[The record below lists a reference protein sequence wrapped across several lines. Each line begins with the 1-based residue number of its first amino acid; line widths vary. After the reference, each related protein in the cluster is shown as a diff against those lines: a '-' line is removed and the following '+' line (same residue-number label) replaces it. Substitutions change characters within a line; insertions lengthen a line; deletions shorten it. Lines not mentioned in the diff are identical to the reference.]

1 MMEIRT
7 QDKMIETNG
16 IKLHI
21 VQKGDS
27 ESPLVLLLH
36 GFPEFWYGWRQQID
50 FLAGMG
56 FRVVVPDQRGYNLSD
71 KPKGIDAYRIDN
83 LTLDIIGLID
93 ALNYKKA
100 TIIGHDWGGMI
111 AWQLAIKYPERL
123 EKLIILNIPHPK
135 VMKKTLLTSWRQKR
149 KSWYIFF
156 FQVPWLPELISSR
169 INFALLR
176 KVLIKSSRR
185 GTFSETDLKQYQ
197 EAWSKKNALRSM
209 INWYRAAFR
218 TMFEKSV
225 KSYIDIPTLL
235 IWGMKDFAL
244 ISDMAQ
250 PSIDLCR
257 KGRLVFIEE
266 ASHWVQHEEP
276 DRVNSLIKDYL

>member
-156 FQVPWLPELISSR
+156 FQIPGLPELISSR

>member
-156 FQVPWLPELISSR
+156 FQIPGLPELISSR

-176 KVLIKSSRR
+176 KGLIKSSRR

>member
-156 FQVPWLPELISSR
+156 FQIPGLPEFISSR

-218 TMFEKSV
+218 TIFEKSV

>member
-93 ALNYKKA
+93 ALKYKKA

-176 KVLIKSSRR
+176 KGLIKSSRR

-225 KSYIDIPTLL
+225 KYYIDIPTLL

>member
-1 MMEIRT
+1 
-7 QDKMIETNG
+7 MIESNG

-93 ALNYKKA
+93 ALKYKKA

-135 VMKKTLLTSWRQKR
+135 VMKKTLLKSWRQKR

-156 FQVPWLPELISSR
+156 FQIPWFPEFILSR

-276 DRVNSLIKDYL
+276 DRVNLLIKDFL

>member
-93 ALNYKKA
+93 ALKYKKA

-156 FQVPWLPELISSR
+156 FQIPWLPELISSR

-176 KVLIKSSRR
+176 KGLIKSSRR

-276 DRVNSLIKDYL
+276 DRINSLIKDYL

>member
-93 ALNYKKA
+93 ALKYKKA

>member
-1 MMEIRT
+1 MMEI
-7 QDKMIETNG
+7 QPYDKMIETNG

-93 ALNYKKA
+93 ALKYKKA

-135 VMKKTLLTSWRQKR
+135 VMKKTLLKSWRQKR

-156 FQVPWLPELISSR
+156 FQIPWFPEFILSR

-176 KVLIKSSRR
+176 KVLIKSSHR

-257 KGRLVFIEE
+257 KGRLVFIKE

-276 DRVNSLIKDYL
+276 DRVNLLIKDFL

>member
-27 ESPLVLLLH
+27 ERPLVLLLH

-93 ALNYKKA
+93 ALKYKKA

-176 KVLIKSSRR
+176 KGLIKSSRR

>member
-1 MMEIRT
+1 MEI
-7 QDKMIETNG
+7 QPYDKMIETNG

-93 ALNYKKA
+93 ALKYKKA

-135 VMKKTLLTSWRQKR
+135 VMKKTLLKNWRQKR

-156 FQVPWLPELISSR
+156 FQIPWFPEFILSR

-276 DRVNSLIKDYL
+276 DRVNLLIKDFL

>member
-27 ESPLVLLLH
+27 ERPLVLLLH

-156 FQVPWLPELISSR
+156 FQIPWLPELISSR

-176 KVLIKSSRR
+176 KGLIKSSRR

>member
-93 ALNYKKA
+93 ALKYKKA

-156 FQVPWLPELISSR
+156 FQIPWLPELISSR

-176 KVLIKSSRR
+176 KGLIKSSRR

>member
-1 MMEIRT
+1 MMEI
-7 QDKMIETNG
+7 QPYDKMIETNG

-93 ALNYKKA
+93 ALKYKKA

-135 VMKKTLLTSWRQKR
+135 VMKKTLLKSWRQKR

-156 FQVPWLPELISSR
+156 FQIPWFPEFILSR
-169 INFALLR
+169 INSALLR

-257 KGRLVFIEE
+257 KGRLVFIKE

-276 DRVNSLIKDYL
+276 DRVNLLIKDFL